1 MTSATS
7 HRMPLPPLRSRPLFV
22 AEVTVS
28 AVHAAGGPE
37 GARKRIADVSG
48 GSFAGER
55 LSGVILPGGTDWLT
69 ERSDGALL
77 LDARVVL
84 KTADGALIGMSY
96 SGMRHGTAEVM
107 ARLAQGEEVSPED
120 YYFRI
125 QASFTTSD
133 ERYSWL
139 NGILAVGVGHRQAAG
154 PIYEVYEIL

>member
-7 HRMPLPPLRSRPLFV
+7 DRMPLPPLRSRPLFV

-28 AVHAAGGPE
+28 AVHPAGGPE

-96 SGMRHGTAEVM
+96 SGKRHGTAEVM

-120 YYFRI
+120 YP
-125 QASFTTSD
+125 
-133 ERYSWL
+133 ERDK
-139 NGILAVGVGHRQAAG
+139 QTQ
-154 PIYEVYEIL
+154 PPPD